1 MLMLLLLL
9 KDVEVASDLRIDL
22 DAKYSSLKNDLEFV
36 TKTQDEVLTAKRT
49 PYMTL
54 RRLDKH
60 NISIEDARFIK
71 LYVFKVG
78 L

>member
-22 DAKYSSLKNDLEFV
+22 DAKYSSLKNDLEVV
-36 TKTQDEVLTAKRT
+36 TKTQDEVLTAKCT
-49 PYMTL
+49 PYMTV
-54 RRLDKH
+54 RRLD
-60 NISIEDARFIK
+60 ARFVK
-71 LYVFKVG
+71 LYILKVG